1 MRVDLATLRNDRVSK
16 ASDWVSQL
24 SSTEQ
29 FCKSLDCQLL
39 YSCQVCHLLPA
50 RAASWYLLESPHT
63 SRRTWAC
70 ARCGHKWGG
79 KNRQRILVVKVDSG
93 TEAVLCEIPASVPEE
108 QKQFFS
114 QLENQI
120 SLLRL
125 VHVAR
130 NLQPGDPSA
139 EEILAVIGELAA
151 GSEARMKTY
160 YPMFQQQATHE
171 YLERFHASE
180 LIREHET
187 LSLRAPGQMFQALQ
201 VPEQIHQ
208 IELVALQKIIHLA
221 ASTLGLEIIREHKD
235 VGKQKR
241 KDLDALVSDSSAA
254 LKRLKSEKDGSS
266 CGVWADASLKPEG

>member
-1 MRVDLATLRNDRVSK
+1 MIDGVIIEPDMPSNQFKKLANKTMKSEAGDRAVRNLLARVERKLGEEKAQEVRVELATLRNDRVSK

-50 RAASWYLLESPHT
+50 RAASWYLLEKPNA
-63 SRRTWAC
+63 RPFWAC

-79 KNRQRILVVKVDSG
+79 ENRQRILVVKVDSG
-93 TEAVLCEIPASVPEE
+93 KEAVLCEIPASVPEE
-108 QKQFFS
+108 QQQFFS

-151 GSEARMKTY
+151 GSETRMNTY
-160 YPMFQQQATHE
+160 YPMFQQQATRNH
-171 YLERFHASE
+171 
-180 LIREHET
+180 
-187 LSLRAPGQMFQALQ
+187 
-201 VPEQIHQ
+201 
-208 IELVALQKIIHLA
+208 
-221 ASTLGLEIIREHKD
+221 
-235 VGKQKR
+235 KQKFT
-241 KDLDALVSDSSAA
+241 LPS
-254 LKRLKSEKDGSS
+254 
-266 CGVWADASLKPEG
+266 